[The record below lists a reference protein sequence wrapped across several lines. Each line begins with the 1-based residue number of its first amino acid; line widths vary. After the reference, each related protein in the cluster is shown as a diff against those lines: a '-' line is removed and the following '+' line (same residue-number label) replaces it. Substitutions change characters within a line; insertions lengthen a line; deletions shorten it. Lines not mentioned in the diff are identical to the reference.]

1 MAVKKT
7 TKKTTKAAK
16 PATAK
21 PAKAESAKVEASE
34 KVESILERIQQGFK
48 EAGAALAES
57 GSIMGDKRREILVA
71 LIENAQENTDATFT
85 ALREA
90 LDAETVTD
98 SLRIQR
104 DALRDSIERNVAQV
118 RDIASLAAQSSR
130 ESFEPVTGYLANLR
144 DKVKAANAN

>member
-1 MAVKKT
+1 MAAKKT
-7 TKKTTKAAK
+7 TKKTTK
-16 PATAK
+16 TAK
-21 PAKAESAKVEASE
+21 PAAAKTAKAEAPKVVASE

-57 GSIMGDKRREILVA
+57 GAIMGDKRREILVA
-71 LIENAQENTDATFT
+71 LIENAQENTDATFS

-130 ESFEPVTGYLANLR
+130 ESIEPVTGYFANLR
-144 DKVKAANAN
+144 DKVKSANA